1 MARYNSVTP
10 ATAITTAG
18 TVSTPNQGLLTTF
31 GGTGPYT
38 VTIPDPKAYSGIQQT
53 FFNASGGVITLSVAT
68 YNTPSQ
74 ANIVNNAITATTLL
88 LSNNTAVSLISNGT
102 NYYVVGGTSFGLTNN
117 ALSSS
122 ATTTSNTLNWCDTTS
137 TAFTL
142 TLPASPIQGDV
153 VRIIDVSSTFN
164 TNNLTIAY
172 NGNPI
177 MGTSANMTVA
187 TQGAAFDLIFYNAT
201 KGWRIFTI

>member
-1 MARYNSVTP
+1 MARYNSVLPTS
-10 ATAITTAG
+10 AITSTG

-31 GGTGPYT
+31 GGSGPYT

-53 FFNASGGVITLSVAT
+53 FFNASGGVITLSVAA

-74 ANIVNNAITATTLL
+74 ANIVNNSISATTLAI
-88 LSNNTAVSLISNGT
+88 SNNTAISVISNGT
-102 NYYVVGGTSFGLTNN
+102 NYYVVSGTSFGLANN

-122 ATTTSNTLNWCDTTS
+122 ATVGSNTLNWCDTTS

-142 TLPASPIQGDV
+142 TLPSSPIQGDI
-153 VRIIDVSSTFN
+153 VRIVDVSSTFN

-177 MGTSANMTVA
+177 MGSRANMTVA
-187 TQGAAFDLIFYNAT
+187 TQGAAFDLIFYNAS